1 MATIFTKIINGD
13 IPSYKLAE
21 DDRYYAFLDIN
32 PLARGHALV
41 VPKQEEDY
49 IFDLEPD
56 VVAGLF
62 EFSQRVAKAIE
73 SVVICERIGVAVIGL
88 EVPHAHV
95 HLIPINGI
103 HDIDF
108 SKPRVSLTQDEYV
121 ALAEEV
127 STVFE

>member
-21 DDRYYAFLDIN
+21 DDQYYAFLDIN

-41 VPKQEEDY
+41 VPKQEVDY
-49 IFDLEPD
+49 IFDLDPD
-56 VVAGLF
+56 VLAGLF
-62 EFSQRVAKAIE
+62 EFSQRLAKVIE
-73 SVVICERIGVAVIGL
+73 SVVTCERIGVAVIGL

-95 HLIPINGI
+95 HLIPINGV

-108 SKPRVSLTQDEYV
+108 SKPRVSLTQEEFA
-121 ALAEEV
+121 ALAEEI
-127 STVFE
+127 STKFR